1 MDSALWLYLQLNILL
16 VPSSC
21 RATEYPFW
29 FGLILPFVIIY
40 IFDWIMFIIIMA
52 SLVKQA
58 RQRKVVQETKGQG
71 TRKQIR
77 RHLIIA
83 VGLATVFGLGWGFG
97 LAATSTS
104 VEEVTFVF
112 QLIFGIFVG
121 SHGVLIFILHGLRSE
136 EARNTWKSW
145 FSNGSGKTALHFY
158 SLGKSSTPRSTGMS
172 TLPRDSTLGRDT
184 IKKQVQSSNIYQESQ
199 FNEAGITVTK
209 NPDKDKSPEP
219 QKKPLD

>member
-1 MDSALWLYLQLNILL
+1 M
-16 VPSSC
+16 
-21 RATEYPFW
+21 
-29 FGLILPFVIIY
+29 IIY

-58 RQRKVVQETKGQG
+58 RQRSSVQETNRQE

-121 SHGVLIFILHGLRSE
+121 SQGVLIFIFHGLRSE

-145 FSNGSGKTALHFY
+145 FSTGFGKAAPHLY
-158 SLGKSSTPRSTGMS
+158 SLGKFSTLRSSGMP

-184 IKKQVQSSNIYQESQ
+184 IKKQVESSNIYQESQ
-199 FNEAGITVTK
+199 FNEAG
-209 NPDKDKSPEP
+209 SPEP
-219 QKKPLD
+219 EKKSLD

>member
-1 MDSALWLYLQLNILL
+1 
-16 VPSSC
+16 
-21 RATEYPFW
+21 
-29 FGLILPFVIIY
+29 
-40 IFDWIMFIIIMA
+40 MFIIIMV

-58 RQRKVVQETKGQG
+58 RQRSSVQETNRKE

-121 SHGVLIFILHGLRSE
+121 SQGALIFILHGLRSE

-145 FSNGSGKTALHFY
+145 FSNGLGKSAPHLY
-158 SLGKSSTPRSTGMS
+158 SLGKSSTLRSTGMS
-172 TLPRDSTLGRDT
+172 TLPQDSTLNRDT
-184 IKKQVQSSNIYQESQ
+184 IKKQVESSNIFQESR
-199 FNEAGITVTK
+199 FNESGITVFET
-209 NPDKDKSPEP
+209 PDKDAEDRSPELE
-219 QKKPLD
+219 KKPLD

>member
-16 VPSSC
+16 VPSSY
-21 RATEYPFW
+21 RATEFPYW

-40 IFDWIMFIIIMA
+40 IFDWITFIIIMA

-58 RQRKVVQETKGQG
+58 REHKVVQETKGQG

-104 VEEVTFVF
+104 VEEVMFVF
-112 QLIFGIFVG
+112 QLIFVIFVF
-121 SHGVLIFILHGLRSE
+121 SQSVLIFTLHGLRSE
-136 EARNTWKSW
+136 EAQNTWKSW
-145 FSNGSGKTALHFY
+145 FSTGSGETDPT
-158 SLGKSSTPRSTGMS
+158 STVLVNLAPHDLLDCSVF

-184 IKKQVQSSNIYQESQ
+184 TKKQVQSSNIYQESQ
-199 FNEAGITVTK
+199 FNEAGITVII
-209 NPDKDKSPEP
+209 NPDKTNV
-219 QKKPLD
+219 LT